1 MFQSSLTQI
10 LSSIYSD
17 LRSSLTET
25 FYPFHYWCSRDLL
38 ITLFLF
44 IKSLRTCLFLRSPA
58 HRFAR
63 CAAPRFTPPLLRRS
77 YLTATFFYPFNSSC
91 LRDWLHY
98 GWEIDWIIFDLI
110 MLWEIDYIMVERL
123 DPLFLF
129 IKSLRT
135 SLFLR
140 LFLPPRLRRLL
151 RLYILT
157 AGCPTFHFIIYW
169 SVIIHLTY
177 YRLGFIG
184 KPKSLT

>member
-1 MFQSSLTQI
+1 MFQSSLPQI

-63 CAAPRFTPPLLRRS
+63 CAAPRFTPPLLRQS

-98 GWEIDWIIFDLI
+98 GWEIDWIMFDLI
-110 MLWEIDYIMVERL
+110 MFERL
-123 DPLFLF
+123 ITLCSERLITLFLF

-135 SLFLR
+135 CLFLR
-140 LFLPPRLRRLL
+140 LFLPRDFVACFACTFLRR
-151 RLYILT
+151 
-157 AGCPTFHFIIYW
+157 
-169 SVIIHLTY
+169 
-177 YRLGFIG
+177 
-184 KPKSLT
+184 